1 MPNTKAN
8 VTTGRPKTA
17 GSVYRA
23 PAGTAVPTDA
33 TTELAVAFKAMG
45 YISEDGVANGRSAD
59 TETIREWGGDAVYES
74 EDNVQDT
81 FKFKM
86 IETLNPEVL
95 KAVHNDANVSGT
107 LAAGI
112 TVKVNGDEHESAAW
126 VIDMIMRGGVLKR
139 ICIPDA
145 KISEISDIV

>member
-95 KAVHNDANVSGT
+95 KGVHNDANVSGT